1 LLTKYKGSEDHLVQ
15 KLSVQYNKEKSIPEH
30 DEVSFTDAVKKSKR
44 YDEAAVNTA
53 KEHLHSNIEED
64 EDEPKKS
71 WQTKKRKKKYE
82 WPKKEEKELDKV
94 QEEEHS
100 QSGSEY
106 SRDEVNGTS
115 SAVIVQVSELL
126 NDVYEK
132 RRF

>member
-1 LLTKYKGSEDHLVQ
+1 M
-15 KLSVQYNKEKSIPEH
+15 
-30 DEVSFTDAVKKSKR
+30 A
-44 YDEAAVNTA
+44 EAAVNTA

-115 SAVIVQVSELL
+115 PAVIVQVSELL

-132 RRF
+132 RRFQDRLIRLIACGLSCVPAKDEKLFF